1 MANTKITTA
10 VIKDDAI
17 TTAKIADDAVTGALI
32 ADDVALAGNPTTT
45 TQSAGNSTTRIAT
58 TAFVTTAINNLVDS
72 APSALDTLNELAA
85 AMGDDANFSTTI
97 TNSIAT
103 KAPLA
108 SPSLTGTVTITGN
121 FPQLFFVDTAGSD
134 LDAYIVNNANGLFI
148 GKTNTPSSSNDI
160 LSLDLTNQ
168 RVGIGASSPDS
179 LLELETAVTNA
190 SGGLLLTNTNAS
202 GYSTVQFKNTGG
214 TAQTYTLALGGSSS
228 AFAQKLYIYDDT
240 DGAARVVLDHS
251 GNLGIGTSG
260 PLAKLHVSG
269 DETFLQGGNTTTG
282 PGLFLGD
289 SNFANTSYFNSAPGI
304 GAVGPYGGVAGGLAF
319 YNYGGA
325 ANSRNEAMRIAG
337 PGSTAGFVGINT
349 PSPSALLHIK
359 DGDGTEPTFASDDLL
374 IVQNN
379 NDASDDARI
388 TIISGNQGEGKIG
401 FGDDGGRDRG
411 RITYDHS
418 DNSMAFGTNGSAANV
433 KVLSGGNVEIADGD
447 IVIGTNGH
455 GIDFSAA
462 TLGSSVSNMS
472 SILDDYE
479 EGSFTPAFSH
489 GGGNYS
495 NRIGSYVKVGG
506 TVNFNIYIQM
516 SSWSSSSDNLQIT
529 GLPFASGVA
538 ISGLGNSYGGAWV
551 SYVVNAEGSTPIA
564 YGHIGQQQTGM
575 QLYSHSGGTQTAV
588 TASGHGNSF
597 GIIVN
602 GIYHV
607 K

>member
-45 TQSAGNSTTRIAT
+45 TQSAGNNTTRIAT

-168 RVGIGASSPDS
+168 RVGIRASSPDS

-251 GNLGIGTSG
+251 GNVGIATSNLTEKLEVNGSINTTYQSTNFTAGAQRGFLDMVDASKHVRIGSLTGAATATGTQGTVEIVVNNSAKVVVDENGLVGIGTTSAPAG
-260 PLAKLHVSG
+260 LPLQTKVASG
-269 DETFLQGGNTTTG
+269 DNKLRQTTAAKDAFTLGLDNSTG
-282 PGLFLGD
+282 D
-289 SNFANTSYFNSAPGI
+289 
-304 GAVGPYGGVAGGLAF
+304 
-319 YNYGGA
+319 
-325 ANSRNEAMRIAG
+325 
-337 PGSTAGFVGINT
+337 
-349 PSPSALLHIK
+349 
-359 DGDGTEPTFASDDLL
+359 
-374 IVQNN
+374 
-379 NDASDDARI
+379 
-388 TIISGNQGEGKIG
+388 TII
-401 FGDDGGRDRG
+401 
-411 RITYDHS
+411 
-418 DNSMAFGTNGSAANV
+418 GTHTNYPHTTF
-433 KVLSGGNVEIADGD
+433 KDGGNVNIADGD